1 MYVDEKHGGGLRE
14 IRGREFPKDGSEEIR
29 VSALEGQ

>member
-14 IRGREFPKDGSEEIR
+14 IRGREFPKDGREEIR